1 MLPSMSKSMLSRRRF
16 LSCGLAGGATLLV
29 SRLYHGKADMPLCRF
44 VQTNDLHVQAD
55 GAPQQTYQ
63 RANEKARWLVDAL
76 RRHAFG
82 PPIGFVVGVGDLIH
96 GGSLE
101 RLAPDLEML
110 RKVLKPLPHP
120 FYPVIGNH
128 EVVQQERSP
137 EYLQPF
143 IGSFG
148 RKRLDYTFVSKGILF
163 VALNNSGVPSPK
175 AAILRNAWLRRVF
188 SENAPRPK
196 IICCYIPL
204 IPLRERDTLAKSF
217 GFASY
222 CDQDPGT
229 LKLVEQH
236 ADTVIAVL
244 SGHLHLTGMRILK
257 EICHFSLSGTASYPS
272 DGAAIFE
279 VFPDRLEV
287 SVKQLP
293 EELAHATTSLHG
305 RPRHEQDYVDAEHT
319 SAEAYQCG
327 TPAERGFAL
336 PLAGTK
342 RPST

>member
-1 MLPSMSKSMLSRRRF
+1 MKRRARQIH
-16 LSCGLAGGATLLV
+16 SH
-29 SRLYHGKADMPLCRF
+29 SHRLGQPGVA
-44 VQTNDLHVQAD
+44 HVQVD
-55 GAPQQTYQ
+55 PAPQQTYQ
-63 RANEKARWLVDAL
+63 RANEKARWLVEAF

-82 PPIGFVVGVGDLIH
+82 EPIGFVVGIGDLIH

-101 RLAPDLEML
+101 RLAPDLEVF

-137 EYLQPF
+137 EHLHPF
-143 IGSFG
+143 IGPFG

-163 VALNNSGVPSPK
+163 VALNSSGAPSAK
-175 AAILRNAWLRRVF
+175 AAILRNAWLRKVL
-188 SENAPRPK
+188 SENARRPK
-196 IICCYIPL
+196 IICCHIPL
-204 IPLRERDTLAKSF
+204 IPLRDRDTLARSF

-222 CDQDPGT
+222 CDRDPGT
-229 LKLVEQH
+229 LELVEQH

-244 SGHLHLTGMRILK
+244 SGHLHLTGMNTSK
-257 EICHFSLSGTASYPS
+257 GICHFCLSGTASYPS
-272 DGAAIFE
+272 DGAASFA

-305 RPRHEQDYVDAEHT
+305 RPRHDQDHVDADHT

-336 PLAGTK
+336 PLTGAK